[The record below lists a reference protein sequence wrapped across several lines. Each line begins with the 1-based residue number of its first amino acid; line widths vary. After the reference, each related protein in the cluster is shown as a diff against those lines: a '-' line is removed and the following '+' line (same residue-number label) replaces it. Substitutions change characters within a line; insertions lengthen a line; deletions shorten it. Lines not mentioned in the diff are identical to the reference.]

1 MSEHSPGTTSNDTDG
16 PPSEPTR
23 FFDKPGN
30 VKRALVV
37 LYVVC
42 AAALGLDFVVDRHI
56 AHPWEGLFGFHA
68 LYGFAVCVTL
78 VLVAKQLR
86 KILMRSE
93 IYYDGEDNG

>member
-1 MSEHSPGTTSNDTDG
+1 MSEQSPAPTPKGTDG
-16 PPSEPTR
+16 SSSKPPR
-23 FFDKPGN
+23 FFDNPRN
-30 VKRALVV
+30 VKRTLIV

-78 VLVAKQLR
+78 VLVAKELR

-93 IYYDGEDNG
+93 TYYDGEDDG

>member
-1 MSEHSPGTTSNDTDG
+1 MSEHSPGPTPKGTDR
-16 PPSEPTR
+16 PSSEPPR

-30 VKRALVV
+30 VKRTLVV

-78 VLVAKQLR
+78 VLVAKELR

-93 IYYDGEDNG
+93 TYYDGEDDG